1 MGSRDLSALWMLP
14 AGPPPPGVKSNFVNP
29 PSLAMPIVIVNAI
42 SLALMM
48 VAVTARFIA
57 KSRYSQQRWD
67 LSDVFCVL
75 ATMGSIAH
83 SALTIYNTTINYGRH
98 MWDIPALSLTQSRT
112 KQYAAVDIIYI
123 LTSFFIK
130 ISILLLLNQLFHV
143 IRQLR
148 LLIYTG
154 MVVISIVTIPYLT
167 ISIIRVSRCNGI
179 KALGIMICSNKVVST
194 TNLVFG
200 LWNVLSDF
208 YILAIPISQI
218 QGLKMPNKRKIGVLT
233 LFLTGFIACSMSIV
247 RLVIIIA
254 KFNKKDPIYTGASLS
269 PYSAVEMKLAIICS
283 CVIFF
288 PAFFRQRKTKG
299 LATQGSSF

>member
-1 MGSRDLSALWMLP
+1 MESRDLSDLWKLP
-14 AGPPPPGVKSNFVNP
+14 AGPPPPGVKSNFVDP

-42 SLALMM
+42 SLGLMM
-48 VAVTARFIA
+48 VAVIARFIA
-57 KSRYSQQRWD
+57 KSRYSQLRWD
-67 LSDVFCVL
+67 LSDD
-75 ATMGSIAH
+75 
-83 SALTIYNTTINYGRH
+83 TTVNYGRH
-98 MWDIPALSLTQSRT
+98 MWDIPALSLTMTRT

-130 ISILLLLNQLFHV
+130 ISILLLLNQLFHI
-143 IRQLR
+143 IRELR
-148 LLIYTG
+148 RLIYIG
-154 MVVISIVTIPYLT
+154 IVVISIVTVPYLT
-167 ISIIRVSRCNGI
+167 VSIIRVSRCNGV
-179 KALGIMICSNKVVST
+179 KALGIKICSNKVVST
-194 TNLVFG
+194 TNLFFG

-218 QGLKMPNKRKIGVLT
+218 KGLKMPYKRKIGVMT
-233 LFLTGFIACSMSIV
+233 LFLAGFIACSMSIV

-288 PAFFRQRKTKG
+288 PAFFRQRKKQG